1 MADHRKHFR
10 LGFGEATAVI
20 AAITGFLLVF
30 WLIWEAM
37 RASSI

>member
-1 MADHRKHFR
+1 MADHHKHFR